1 MCRGLGEWVVG
12 ELCRLG
18 RRWWVV
24 SVLVAC
30 GWWLVDGTMVGCVGI
45 GGVWVVG
52 LVRCE
57 VLAV

>member
-12 ELCRLG
+12 ELCRLR

-24 SVLVAC
+24 SVSVAC

-45 GGVWVVG
+45 GGVWVVA
-52 LVRCE
+52 RE
-57 VLAV
+57 V

>member
-45 GGVWVVG
+45 GGVWVVA
-52 LVRCE
+52 RE
-57 VLAV
+57 V